1 MGKEIIVDEYG
12 CEITKEEAEEMDK
25 IAHKALDAV
34 YGEAKKKPGRPK
46 KSESS
51 AKLHEDSLGQYME
64 GNKEPQ
70 KSPDGSSQLKGAP
83 SGSSRQ
89 IIPIEVMDA
98 LEEKMQTY
106 ERTIKSYEDDITQI
120 QMQIKQ
126 IESKYKVLSNFVKG
140 ATDGNKQEGQAAH
153 DPF

>member
-1 MGKEIIVDEYG
+1 MGKEIMVDEYG

-46 KSESS
+46 KSDS
-51 AKLHEDSLGQYME
+51 AKLHENSISE
-64 GNKEPQ
+64 
-70 KSPDGSSQLKGAP
+70 SPDGSSQLKEAP

-120 QMQIKQ
+120 QKQIKQ

-140 ATDGNKQEGQAAH
+140 ATDGNKQEGQATH
-153 DPF
+153 NPF

>member
-1 MGKEIIVDEYG
+1 MGKERIVDEYG

-25 IAHKALDAV
+25 IAHKTLDAV
-34 YGEAKKKPGRPK
+34 YGEPKKKPGRPK
-46 KSESS
+46 KSDS
-51 AKLHEDSLGQYME
+51 AKLHEDSLGQYLE
-64 GNKEPQ
+64 EKNEPQ
-70 KSPDGSSQLKGAP
+70 KSPGGSSQLKGAP

-120 QMQIKQ
+120 QKQIKQ

>member
-1 MGKEIIVDEYG
+1 MGKEIKVDEYG

-46 KSESS
+46 KSDS
-51 AKLHEDSLGQYME
+51 AKLDETSISE
-64 GNKEPQ
+64 
-70 KSPDGSSQLKGAP
+70 SPDGSSQLKETP

-120 QMQIKQ
+120 QKQIKQ

-153 DPF
+153 DTI

>member
-46 KSESS
+46 KSDS
-51 AKLHEDSLGQYME
+51 AKLHETSISE
-64 GNKEPQ
+64 
-70 KSPDGSSQLKGAP
+70 SPDGSSQLKETP

-120 QMQIKQ
+120 QKQIKQ

>member
-1 MGKEIIVDEYG
+1 MGKEIMVDEYG

-46 KSESS
+46 KSDS
-51 AKLHEDSLGQYME
+51 AKLHETSISESQ
-64 GNKEPQ
+64 
-70 KSPDGSSQLKGAP
+70 DGSSQLKEAP

-120 QMQIKQ
+120 QKQIKQ

>member
-1 MGKEIIVDEYG
+1 MGKEIMVDEYG

-46 KSESS
+46 KSDS
-51 AKLHEDSLGQYME
+51 AKLHETSISE
-64 GNKEPQ
+64 F
-70 KSPDGSSQLKGAP
+70 PDGSSQLKEAP

-120 QMQIKQ
+120 QKQIKQ

-153 DPF
+153 DTI

>member
-34 YGEAKKKPGRPK
+34 YGEPKKKPGRPK
-46 KSESS
+46 KSESG
-51 AKLHEDSLGQYME
+51 AKLHEDKDS
-64 GNKEPQ
+64 EPQ
-70 KSPDGSSQLKGAP
+70 QAP
-83 SGSSRQ
+83 SGSSQHEGAASGSSRQ
-89 IIPIEVMDA
+89 VIPIEVMDA

-106 ERTIKSYEDDITQI
+106 EKTIQSYEEDIAQI
-120 QMQIKQ
+120 TKQIRH
-126 IESKYKVLSNFVKG
+126 IESKYKVLSDFVKG
-140 ATDGNKQEGQAAH
+140 VTDESKQKGQAAH

>member
-1 MGKEIIVDEYG
+1 MGKEIKVDEYG

-25 IAHKALDAV
+25 IAHKALNAV

-46 KSESS
+46 KSDS
-51 AKLHEDSLGQYME
+51 AKLHETSISE
-64 GNKEPQ
+64 F
-70 KSPDGSSQLKGAP
+70 PDGSSQHKGAP

-120 QMQIKQ
+120 QKQIKQ

-153 DPF
+153 DTI

>member
-46 KSESS
+46 KSDS
-51 AKLHEDSLGQYME
+51 AKLHESSFSE
-64 GNKEPQ
+64 F
-70 KSPDGSSQLKGAP
+70 PDGSSQLKEAP

-120 QMQIKQ
+120 QKQIKQ

-153 DPF
+153 DTI